1 MLSLWRSLFG
11 GFLSVNNVQHTVL
24 QRFLVLAQPILLPG
38 EVQHF
43 HIKLVAGHAVF
54 KHSDA
59 LLVVGLLFKFKRAA
73 VFHELLELGGVAT
86 AELF

>member
-1 MLSLWRSLFG
+1 MLSLWRSLLG

-59 LLVVGLLFKFKRAA
+59 LLVVGFLFKFKRAA
-73 VFHELLELGGVAT
+73 VFHELLELGGVAA